1 MWFPKIYSAKALVS
15 NGFIKTTET
24 VEQKIGEKKPRFL
37 PTDMFIFAAE
47 SFYIKI
53 CRKKA
58 RSMHCRERAF
68 FIKRKEKNRE
78 IDR

>member
-53 CRKKA
+53 CRKKGPLHA
-58 RSMHCRERAF
+58 LQGAGF
-68 FIKRKEKNRE
+68 FYKEKRE
-78 IDR
+78 KP